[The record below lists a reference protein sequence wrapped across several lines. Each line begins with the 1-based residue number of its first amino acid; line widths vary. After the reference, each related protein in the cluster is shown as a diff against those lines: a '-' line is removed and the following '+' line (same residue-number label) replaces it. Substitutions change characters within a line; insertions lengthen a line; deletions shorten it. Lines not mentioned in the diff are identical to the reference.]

1 MGFFTDRWRRI
12 GTRLYIALGF
22 AVFLTLVSSMV
33 GVYYFERSGDLN
45 FEVRTESVPVLESAW
60 SVAREGERIRSLGLI
75 LLGDPATSSAKSSGE
90 SVEAVLGR
98 LETEL
103 AVVGAVPAL
112 SADAQAVYDAAFD
125 LAGVIDDLAVNR
137 GALLEADATASDLR
151 SRVESASAGAGANQ
165 SALASLSRAFLA
177 SDEPELDK
185 LWDDFAVQSV
195 TGGVDTAL
203 GQEVYLARGQQL
215 ALLSRAREL
224 GVAFDGASAALNG
237 SVSSLLEGARAESSA
252 SLESSVRSFD
262 EGRLLLAVIS
272 IASVAAATLAA
283 WLWVGNGLVR
293 RLSRLSERM
302 RGMAAGDIETPIPEV
317 SRDEVGELAGT
328 LEVWR
333 QQALEVQRLNLVE
346 RLYGELREA
355 NAELERMQERL
366 VAQGKLAAL
375 GELVSGVAHEI
386 SNPLNFVK
394 NFTEG
399 SLESYKE
406 LSEVLNNYR
415 GQMKEE
421 DIALLDEISEDLTDS
436 LQRVHSNGTRA
447 YAIVERMS
455 GLGVVGGEL
464 VPTNL
469 NAVLQSAVQ
478 TGCDTFR
485 ANWED
490 FKVAPVFDLDG
501 SLSRVPLVAH
511 DFSEAVVNLVSNACY
526 AMRHRREAEGDVYEP
541 VLTVSTRRVEGM
553 VEVHL
558 RDNGTGIADDV
569 VGRIFDPF
577 FSTREGIM
585 GAGLGLPIAAD
596 VARRAGGDLSVDTVY
611 GEYAEFTL
619 SLPAESGEK
628 GAQS

>member
-1 MGFFTDRWRRI
+1 MRFLIDAWRRI

-22 AVFLTLVSSMV
+22 AVLLTLVSSMV
-33 GVYYFERSGDLN
+33 GIYYFERSGDLN
-45 FEVRTESVPVLESAW
+45 FQVRSESVPVLEAAW
-60 SVAREGERIRSLGLI
+60 SAAREGERIRSIGI
-75 LLGDPATSSAKSSGE
+75 GLLGEPDAAPAASQRE

-98 LETEL
+98 LEADL
-103 AVVGAVPAL
+103 GVVGSAPAL
-112 SADAQAVYDAAFD
+112 SSDAEAVYDAAFN
-125 LAGVIDDLAVNR
+125 LARVVDDLTLNR
-137 GALLEADATASDLR
+137 GFLQEANAVASDLDTR
-151 SRVESASAGAGANQ
+151 VGVASTSDGANLPALAVLSRMSSAG
-165 SALASLSRAFLA
+165 
-177 SDEPELDK
+177 DETELDG
-185 LWDDFAVQSV
+185 LWDEFAGLSV

-203 GQEVYLARGQQL
+203 GEEVYVARGQQL
-215 ALLSRAREL
+215 ALASRTAEL
-224 GVAFDGASAALNG
+224 AVAFDGAEATLNT
-237 SVSSLLEGARAESSA
+237 SVTRLLEGAQAESSEA
-252 SLESSVRSFD
+252 LESSVRSFD
-262 EGRLLLAVIS
+262 EGRLLLALIS
-272 IASVAAATLAA
+272 VASVVAATLAA

-406 LSEVLNNYR
+406 LTDVLNDYR
-415 GQMKEE
+415 SEMKE
-421 DIALLDEISEDLTDS
+421 DDVALLDEISEDLTDS
-436 LQRVHSNGTRA
+436 LERVHSNGTRA

-464 VPTNL
+464 VPTDL
-469 NAVLQSAVQ
+469 NNVLRSAVQ

-485 ANWED
+485 ANWDD
-490 FKVAPVFDLDG
+490 FEIQPQYDLDG
-501 SLSRVPLVAH
+501 SVDRVPMVAQ
-511 DFSEAVVNLVSNACY
+511 DFSEAVVNLITNACY
-526 AMRHRREAEGDVYEP
+526 AMRQKRETEGDGYEP
-541 VLTVSTRRVEGM
+541 VLTVSTRHVDGDVAIRV
-553 VEVHL
+553 H
-558 RDNGTGIADDV
+558 DNGTGIADDV
-569 VGRIFDPF
+569 IGRIFDPF
-577 FSTREGIM
+577 FSTRDGIM
-585 GAGLGLPIAAD
+585 GAGLGLAISAD
-596 VARRAGGDLSVDTVY
+596 VARRAGGDLSAASVH

-619 SLPAESGEK
+619 SLPIEK
-628 GAQS
+628 ND

>member
-1 MGFFTDRWRRI
+1 MHFLVDAWRRI

-22 AVFLTLVSSMV
+22 AVLLTLVSSVV

-45 FEVRTESVPVLESAW
+45 FRVRSESVPVLEAAW
-60 SVAREGERIRSLGLI
+60 SAAREGERIRSIGLR
-75 LLGDPATSSAKSSGE
+75 LLGDSDSTSVSSSGE

-98 LETEL
+98 LEEEL
-103 AVVGAVPAL
+103 ASVGAIPAL
-112 SADAQAVYDAAFD
+112 SEGAQGVYDAAVD
-125 LAGVIDDLAVNR
+125 LAESVDNIALNR
-137 GALLEADATASDLR
+137 DALSEANMVASELR
-151 SRVESASAGAGANQ
+151 SGVEAASTSAGANQ
-165 SALASLSRAFLA
+165 AALAALSRMFLA
-177 SDEPELDK
+177 SNEPELDRQ
-185 LWDDFAVQSV
+185 WDEFAGLSV
-195 TGGVDTAL
+195 TGGVDTSL
-203 GQEVYLARGQQL
+203 GEEVYVARGQQL
-215 ALLSRAREL
+215 ALISRSRDL
-224 GVAFDGASAALNG
+224 GVVFDGANSELTNA
-237 SVSSLLEGARAESSA
+237 VSGLLEGAQAEASA
-252 SLESSVRSFD
+252 ALESSVRSFD
-262 EGRLLLAVIS
+262 EGRLLLALIS
-272 IASVAAATLAA
+272 VASVVAATLAA

-406 LSEVLNNYR
+406 LTDVLNGYR
-415 GQMKEE
+415 GQMN
-421 DIALLDEISEDLTDS
+421 DDDVALLDEISEDLTDS
-436 LQRVHSNGTRA
+436 LQRVHTNGTRA

-464 VPTNL
+464 VPTDLHN
-469 NAVLQSAVQ
+469 VLQAAVQ

-490 FKVAPVFDLDG
+490 FEVKPEFELD
-501 SLSRVPLVAH
+501 SSVERIPLVAQ
-511 DFSEAVVNLVSNACY
+511 DFSEAVFNLVTNACY
-526 AMRHRREAEGDVYEP
+526 AMRQRRETEGVSYEP
-541 VLTVSTRRVEGM
+541 VLTVSTHRVEG
-553 VEVHL
+553 EVAIRV

-569 VGRIFDPF
+569 VERIFDPF

-596 VARRAGGDLSVDTVY
+596 VARRAGGDLSVDTVH

-619 SLPAESGEK
+619 SLPIEK
-628 GAQS
+628 KE

>member
-1 MGFFTDRWRRI
+1 MRFLIDAWRRI

-45 FEVRTESVPVLESAW
+45 FKVRTESVPVLESAW
-60 SVAREGERIRSLGLI
+60 SAAREGERIRSLGLV
-75 LLGDPATSSAKSSGE
+75 LLGDPATASVESSAE
-90 SVEAVLGR
+90 AVEAVLGR

-103 AVVGAVPAL
+103 AAVGAVPAL
-112 SADAQAVYDAAFD
+112 SEDAQGVYDAAVD
-125 LAGVIDDLAVNR
+125 LAELVDHIALNR
-137 GALLEADATASDLR
+137 DALSEANTVASELR
-151 SRVESASAGAGANQ
+151 SRVEAASASAGANQ
-165 SALASLSRAFLA
+165 AALAVLSRAFLA
-177 SDEPELDK
+177 SDEPELDRM
-185 LWDDFAVQSV
+185 WDEFAGLSV
-195 TGGVDTAL
+195 TGGVNTSL
-203 GQEVYLARGQQL
+203 GEEVYVARGQQL
-215 ALLSRAREL
+215 ALLSRDREL
-224 GVAFDGASAALNG
+224 AVAFDGASASLTN
-237 SVSSLLEGARAESSA
+237 SVSGLVVGAQVESSA
-252 SLESSVRSFD
+252 ALESSARSFD
-262 EGRLLLAVIS
+262 EGRLLLAMIS
-272 IASVAAATLAA
+272 VASVVAATLAA

-406 LSEVLNNYR
+406 LTEVLNDYR
-415 GQMKEE
+415 SQMKE
-421 DIALLDEISEDLTDS
+421 DDVALLDEISEDLTDS

-464 VPTNL
+464 VPTDL
-469 NAVLQSAVQ
+469 NNVLQTAVQ

-490 FKVAPVFDLDG
+490 FDVKPQFDLDN
-501 SLSRVPLVAH
+501 SVERMPLVAH
-511 DFSEAVVNLVSNACY
+511 DFSEAVVNLVTNACY
-526 AMRHRREAEGDVYEP
+526 AMRQRRETEGD
-541 VLTVSTRRVEGM
+541 
-553 VEVHL
+553 
-558 RDNGTGIADDV
+558 
-569 VGRIFDPF
+569 
-577 FSTREGIM
+577 
-585 GAGLGLPIAAD
+585 GL
-596 VARRAGGDLSVDTVY
+596 
-611 GEYAEFTL
+611 
-619 SLPAESGEK
+619 
-628 GAQS
+628 

>member
-1 MGFFTDRWRRI
+1 MSFLTNAWRRI

-22 AVFLTLVSSMV
+22 AVLLTLVSSMV

-45 FEVRTESVPVLESAW
+45 FRLRSESVPVLEAAW
-60 SVAREGERIRSLGLI
+60 SAAREGERIQSTGLEF
-75 LLGDPATSSAKSSGE
+75 LGDPGAGSLSPRGE
-90 SVEAVLGR
+90 SLETVLGR
-98 LETEL
+98 LETTL
-103 AVVGAVPAL
+103 GVVGTVPAL
-112 SADAQAVYDAAFD
+112 SSDAQAVYDAAVD
-125 LAGVIDDLAVNR
+125 LAEVVDNVALNR
-137 GALLEADATASDLR
+137 DALLEANGVASGLR
-151 SRVESASAGAGANQ
+151 SRVDAASSSTGANHAAL
-165 SALASLSRAFLA
+165 SALSRMFLA
-177 SDEPELDK
+177 SDEPALDK
-185 LWDDFAVQSV
+185 LWDDFAGQSV
-195 TGGVDTAL
+195 TGGVDTSL
-203 GQEVYLARGQQL
+203 GEEVYVARGQQL
-215 ALLSRAREL
+215 ALLSRAGEL
-224 GVAFDGASAALNG
+224 AVTFEGASATLTG
-237 SVSSLLEGARAESSA
+237 SVTRLLDGAQAESSA
-252 SLESSVRSFD
+252 ALESSVRSFD
-262 EGRLLLAVIS
+262 EGRLLLALIS
-272 IASVAAATLAA
+272 VASVIAATLAA

-406 LSEVLNNYR
+406 LTDVLSDYRSE
-415 GQMKEE
+415 MTE
-421 DIALLDEISEDLTDS
+421 DDVALLDEISEDLTDS

-469 NAVLQSAVQ
+469 NDVLRAAVQ

-490 FKVAPVFDLDG
+490 FEIQPAFDFDSSVG
-501 SLSRVPLVAH
+501 RIPLVAQ
-511 DFSEAVVNLVSNACY
+511 DFSEAVVNLVTNACY
-526 AMRHRREAEGDVYEP
+526 AMRQKLETEGDVYEP
-541 VLTVSTRRVEGM
+541 VLTVSTGRVEG
-553 VEVHL
+553 EVAIRV

-596 VARRAGGDLSVDTVY
+596 VARRAGGDLSVDTVD

-619 SLPAESGEK
+619 TLPAEKS
-628 GAQS
+628 A

>member
-1 MGFFTDRWRRI
+1 MRANGFGCW
-12 GTRLYIALGF
+12 G
-22 AVFLTLVSSMV
+22 
-33 GVYYFERSGDLN
+33 
-45 FEVRTESVPVLESAW
+45 
-60 SVAREGERIRSLGLI
+60 LGL
-75 LLGDPATSSAKSSGE
+75 LSDPDSTSVDSPAKPLEATLK
-90 SVEAVLGR
+90 R
-98 LETEL
+98 LEADL
-103 AVVGAVPAL
+103 GVVGAVPAL
-112 SADAQAVYDAAFD
+112 KADAEGVYDAAFD
-125 LAGVIDDLAVNR
+125 LAEVVDALALNR
-137 GALLEADATASDLR
+137 DALSEANTVAAELR
-151 SRVESASAGAGANQ
+151 SRVEAASASTGANQ
-165 SALASLSRAFLA
+165 AALGVLSRMFLA
-177 SDEPELDK
+177 SDEPELNR
-185 LWDDFAVQSV
+185 LWDEFASVSV
-195 TGGVDTAL
+195 TGGVDTSL
-203 GQEVYLARGQQL
+203 GEEVYVARGQQL
-215 ALLSRAREL
+215 ALLSRGKEL
-224 GVAFDGASAALNG
+224 AVAFDGAGATLSS
-237 SVSSLLEGARAESSA
+237 SVSGLLEGAQVEA
-252 SLESSVRSFD
+252 STALESSVRSFD
-262 EGRLLLAVIS
+262 EGRLLLALIS
-272 IASVAAATLAA
+272 VASVLAATLAA

-406 LSEVLNNYR
+406 LSEVLNDYR
-415 GQMKEE
+415 SEMKE
-421 DIALLDEISEDLTDS
+421 DDVALLDEISEDLTDS

-447 YAIVERMS
+447 FAIVERMS

-464 VPTNL
+464 VPTDLHNVL
-469 NAVLQSAVQ
+469 EAAVH

-490 FKVAPVFDLDG
+490 FEIKPEFDLD
-501 SLSRVPLVAH
+501 SSVDRIPLVAQ
-511 DFSEAVVNLVSNACY
+511 DFSEAVVNLVTNACY
-526 AMRHRREAEGDVYEP
+526 AMRQRRETEGDGYEP
-541 VLTVSTRRVEGM
+541 VLTVSTRIVEG
-553 VEVHL
+553 EVTIGV
-558 RDNGTGIADDV
+558 RDNGIGIADDV

-596 VARRAGGDLSVDTVY
+596 VARRAGGALSVDTVH

-619 SLPAESGEK
+619 SLPAGSAEK
-628 GAQS
+628 S

>member
-526 AMRHRREAEGDVYEP
+526 AMRQRRETEGDVYEP

>member
-1 MGFFTDRWRRI
+1 MSFLTNAWRRI
-12 GTRLYIALGF
+12 GTRLYLALGF

-45 FEVRTESVPVLESAW
+45 FQVRSESVPALEAAW
-60 SVAREGERIRSLGLI
+60 SAAREGERIRSIGLG
-75 LLGDPATSSAKSSGE
+75 LLGDPGPASPASQGE

-98 LETEL
+98 LETAL
-103 AVVGAVPAL
+103 GAVRAVPAL
-112 SADAQAVYDAAFD
+112 ASDAQAVYDSAFE
-125 LAGVIDDLAVNR
+125 LTRVIDDLALNR
-137 GALLEADATASDLR
+137 NTLVEANAVASGLR
-151 SRVESASAGAGANQ
+151 SRVEAASAADGANQ
-165 SALASLSRAFLA
+165 AALATLSRMFLA
-177 SDEPELDK
+177 SDEPALDR
-185 LWDDFAVQSV
+185 LWDEFAALSV
-195 TGGVDTAL
+195 TGGVDTSL
-203 GQEVYLARGQQL
+203 GEEVYVARGQQL
-215 ALLSRAREL
+215 ALLARAGEL
-224 GVAFDGASAALNG
+224 AAAFDAAGATLST
-237 SVSSLLEGARAESSA
+237 SMTRMLEGAQAESSA
-252 SLESSVRSFD
+252 ALESSVRSFD
-262 EGRLLLAVIS
+262 EGRFLLALIS
-272 IASVAAATLAA
+272 VASVVAATLAA

-302 RGMAAGDIETPIPEV
+302 RGMAAGDIETPVPEV

-406 LSEVLNNYR
+406 LTEVLDDYR
-415 GQMKEE
+415 SEMKE
-421 DIALLDEISEDLTDS
+421 DDVALLDEISEDLTDS
-436 LQRVHSNGTRA
+436 LQRVHTNGTRA

-464 VPTNL
+464 VPTDLHN
-469 NAVLQSAVQ
+469 VLRAAVQ

-490 FKVAPVFDLDG
+490 FEINPVFDLDD
-501 SLSRVPLVAH
+501 SIDSIPMVAQ
-511 DFSEAVVNLVSNACY
+511 DFSEAVVNLVTNACY
-526 AMRHRREAEGDVYEP
+526 AMRQRRESEGDGYGP
-541 VLTVSTRRVEGM
+541 VLTVSTRRVEG
-553 VEVHL
+553 EVAIRV
-558 RDNGTGIADDV
+558 RDNGGGIADDV
-569 VGRIFDPF
+569 VERIFDPF

-596 VARRAGGDLSVDTVY
+596 VARRAGGDLTVDTVY

-619 SLPAESGEK
+619 TLPIEK
-628 GAQS
+628 SE

>member
-490 FKVAPVFDLDG
+490 FEVEPMFDLDG

>member
-1 MGFFTDRWRRI
+1 MRFLIDAWRRI

-22 AVFLTLVSSMV
+22 AVLLTLVSSMV

-45 FEVRTESVPVLESAW
+45 FRVRSESVPVLEAAW
-60 SVAREGERIRSLGLI
+60 SAAREGERIRSIGLG
-75 LLGDPATSSAKSSGE
+75 LLGDPDSTSTASPGE

-98 LETEL
+98 PETEL
-103 AVVGAVPAL
+103 AVVGTVPAL
-112 SADAQAVYDAAFD
+112 STDAQGVYDDAVELAEAVDNID
-125 LAGVIDDLAVNR
+125 LNR
-137 GALLEADATASDLR
+137 DALSEANTVASELR
-151 SRVESASAGAGANQ
+151 SRVDAVSTSAGANQ
-165 SALASLSRAFLA
+165 AALGVLSRIFLA
-177 SDEPELDK
+177 SDEPELDR
-185 LWDDFAVQSV
+185 LWDEFAALSV
-195 TGGVDTAL
+195 TGGVDTSL
-203 GQEVYLARGQQL
+203 GEGVYVARGQQL
-215 ALLSRAREL
+215 ALLARAGDL
-224 GVAFDGASAALNG
+224 AAAFYGAGTTMNS
-237 SVSSLLEGARAESSA
+237 SVTRLLEGTQAESSA
-252 SLESSVRSFD
+252 ALESSGRSFD
-262 EGRLLLAVIS
+262 EGRLLLALIS
-272 IASVAAATLAA
+272 VASVVAATLAA

-406 LSEVLNNYR
+406 LTEVLNDYR
-415 GQMKEE
+415 SEMKE
-421 DIALLDEISEDLTDS
+421 DDVALLDEISEDLTDS
-436 LQRVHSNGTRA
+436 LQRVHTNGTRA

-464 VPTNL
+464 VPTDL
-469 NAVLQSAVQ
+469 NNVLRAAVQ

-485 ANWED
+485 ANLED
-490 FKVAPVFDLDG
+490 FEIQPVFDLD
-501 SLSRVPLVAH
+501 SSIERVPMVSQ
-511 DFSEAVVNLVSNACY
+511 DFSEAVVNLIMNACY
-526 AMRHRREAEGDVYEP
+526 AMRQRRETEGDGYEP
-541 VLTVSTRRVEGM
+541 ALTVSTRRVEGD
-553 VEVHL
+553 VAIRV

-569 VGRIFDPF
+569 IERIFDPF

-619 SLPAESGEK
+619 TLPTGSAEKS
-628 GAQS
+628 

>member
-1 MGFFTDRWRRI
+1 MRFLVDAWRRI

-22 AVFLTLVSSMV
+22 AVLLTLVSSVV

-45 FEVRTESVPVLESAW
+45 FRVRSESVPVLEAAW
-60 SVAREGERIRSLGLI
+60 SAAREGERIRSIGLR
-75 LLGDPATSSAKSSGE
+75 LLGDPDSTSVSSSGE

-98 LETEL
+98 LEEEL
-103 AVVGAVPAL
+103 AAVGAIPAL
-112 SADAQAVYDAAFD
+112 SEGAQGVYDAAVD
-125 LAGVIDDLAVNR
+125 LAESVDNIALNR
-137 GALLEADATASDLR
+137 DALSEANMVASELR
-151 SRVESASAGAGANQ
+151 SGVEAASTSAGANQ
-165 SALASLSRAFLA
+165 AALAALSRMFLA
-177 SDEPELDK
+177 SDEPELDR
-185 LWDDFAVQSV
+185 LWDEFAGLSV
-195 TGGVDTAL
+195 TGGVDTSL
-203 GQEVYLARGQQL
+203 GEEVYVARGQQL
-215 ALLSRAREL
+215 ALISRSRDL
-224 GVAFDGASAALNG
+224 GVVFDGANSELTNA
-237 SVSSLLEGARAESSA
+237 VSGLLEGAQAEASA
-252 SLESSVRSFD
+252 ALESSVRSFD
-262 EGRLLLAVIS
+262 EGRLLLALIS
-272 IASVAAATLAA
+272 VASVVAATLAA

-406 LSEVLNNYR
+406 LTEVLNGYR
-415 GQMKEE
+415 GQM
-421 DIALLDEISEDLTDS
+421 DDDDVALLDEISEDLTDS
-436 LQRVHSNGTRA
+436 LQRVHTNGTRA

-464 VPTNL
+464 VPTDLHN
-469 NAVLQSAVQ
+469 VLQAAVQ

-490 FKVAPVFDLDG
+490 FEVKPEFELD
-501 SLSRVPLVAH
+501 SSVERIPLVAQ
-511 DFSEAVVNLVSNACY
+511 DFSEAVFNLVTNACY
-526 AMRHRREAEGDVYEP
+526 AMRQRRETEGVSYEP
-541 VLTVSTRRVEGM
+541 VLTVSTHRVEG
-553 VEVHL
+553 EVAIRV

-569 VGRIFDPF
+569 VERIFDPF

-596 VARRAGGDLSVDTVY
+596 VARRAGGDLSVDTVH

-619 SLPAESGEK
+619 SLPIEK
-628 GAQS
+628 KE

>member
-1 MGFFTDRWRRI
+1 MGFFADRWRRI

-90 SVEAVLGR
+90 SVKAVLGR

-137 GALLEADATASDLR
+137 DALLEADATASDLR

-490 FKVAPVFDLDG
+490 FEVEPMFDLDG

-526 AMRHRREAEGDVYEP
+526 AMRQRRETEGDVYEP

>member
-137 GALLEADATASDLR
+137 DALLEADATASDLR

-406 LSEVLNNYR
+406 LTEVLNDYR
-415 GQMKEE
+415 SQMK
-421 DIALLDEISEDLTDS
+421 DDDVALLDEISEDLTDS

-469 NAVLQSAVQ
+469 NNVLQTAVQ

-490 FKVAPVFDLDG
+490 FEIQPVFDLDN
-501 SLSRVPLVAH
+501 SVDRIPLVAH
-511 DFSEAVVNLVSNACY
+511 DFSEAVVNLVTNACY
-526 AMRHRREAEGDVYEP
+526 AMRQRRETEGDGFEP
-541 VLTVSTRRVEGM
+541 VLTVSTRLVEG
-553 VEVHL
+553 EVAIRV

-569 VGRIFDPF
+569 VERIFDPF

-596 VARRAGGDLSVDTVY
+596 VARRAGGDLSVDAVY

-619 SLPAESGEK
+619 TLPAGS
-628 GAQS
+628 A

>member
-1 MGFFTDRWRRI
+1 MRFLIDAWRRI

-45 FEVRTESVPVLESAW
+45 FKVRTESVPVLESAW
-60 SVAREGERIRSLGLI
+60 SAAREGERIRSLGLV
-75 LLGDPATSSAKSSGE
+75 LLGDPATASVESSAE
-90 SVEAVLGR
+90 AVEAVLGR

-103 AVVGAVPAL
+103 AAVGAVPAL
-112 SADAQAVYDAAFD
+112 SEDAQGVYDAAVD
-125 LAGVIDDLAVNR
+125 LAELVDHIALNR
-137 GALLEADATASDLR
+137 DALSEANTVASELR
-151 SRVESASAGAGANQ
+151 SRVEAASASAGANQ
-165 SALASLSRAFLA
+165 AALAVLSRAFLA
-177 SDEPELDK
+177 SDEPELDRM
-185 LWDDFAVQSV
+185 WDEFAGLSV
-195 TGGVDTAL
+195 TGGVNTSL
-203 GQEVYLARGQQL
+203 GEEVYVARGQQL
-215 ALLSRAREL
+215 ALLSRDREL
-224 GVAFDGASAALNG
+224 AVAFDGASASLTN
-237 SVSSLLEGARAESSA
+237 SVSGLVVGAQVESSA
-252 SLESSVRSFD
+252 ALESSARSFD
-262 EGRLLLAVIS
+262 EGRLLLAMIS
-272 IASVAAATLAA
+272 VASVVAATLAA

-406 LSEVLNNYR
+406 LTEVLNDYR
-415 GQMKEE
+415 SQMKE
-421 DIALLDEISEDLTDS
+421 DDVALLDEISEDLTDS

-464 VPTNL
+464 VPTDL
-469 NAVLQSAVQ
+469 NNVLQTAVQ

-490 FKVAPVFDLDG
+490 FDVKPQFDLDN
-501 SLSRVPLVAH
+501 SVDRIPLVAH
-511 DFSEAVVNLVSNACY
+511 DFSEAVVNLVTNACY
-526 AMRHRREAEGDVYEP
+526 AMRQRRETEGDGFEP
-541 VLTVSTRRVEGM
+541 VLTVSTRLVEG
-553 VEVHL
+553 EVAIRV

-569 VGRIFDPF
+569 LERIFDPF

-619 SLPAESGEK
+619 TLPAGS
-628 GAQS
+628 A

>member
-1 MGFFTDRWRRI
+1 MRFLIDAWRRI

-45 FEVRTESVPVLESAW
+45 FQVRTESVPMLESAW
-60 SVAREGERIRSLGLI
+60 SAAREGERIRSLGLV
-75 LLGDPATSSAKSSGE
+75 LLGDPATASVESSAE
-90 SVEAVLGR
+90 AVEAVLGR

-103 AVVGAVPAL
+103 AAVGAVPAL
-112 SADAQAVYDAAFD
+112 SEDAQGVYDAAVD
-125 LAGVIDDLAVNR
+125 LAELVNHI
-137 GALLEADATASDLR
+137 ALNRDALSEANTVASELR
-151 SRVESASAGAGANQ
+151 SRVEAASASAGANQ
-165 SALASLSRAFLA
+165 AALAVLSRAFLA
-177 SDEPELDK
+177 SDEPELDRM
-185 LWDDFAVQSV
+185 WDEFAGLSV
-195 TGGVDTAL
+195 TGGVNTSL
-203 GQEVYLARGQQL
+203 GEEVYVARGQQL
-215 ALLSRAREL
+215 ALLSRDREL
-224 GVAFDGASAALNG
+224 AVAFDGASASLTN
-237 SVSSLLEGARAESSA
+237 SVSGLVVGAQVESSA
-252 SLESSVRSFD
+252 ALESSARSFD
-262 EGRLLLAVIS
+262 EGRLLLAMIS
-272 IASVAAATLAA
+272 VASVVAATLAA

-406 LSEVLNNYR
+406 LTEVLNDYR
-415 GQMKEE
+415 SQMKE
-421 DIALLDEISEDLTDS
+421 DDVALLDEISEDLTDS

-464 VPTNL
+464 VPTDL
-469 NAVLQSAVQ
+469 NNVLQTAVQ

-490 FKVAPVFDLDG
+490 FDVKPQFDLDN
-501 SLSRVPLVAH
+501 SVDRIPLVAH
-511 DFSEAVVNLVSNACY
+511 DFSEAVVNLVTNACY
-526 AMRHRREAEGDVYEP
+526 AMRQRRETQGDGFEP
-541 VLTVSTRRVEGM
+541 VLTVSTRLVEG
-553 VEVHL
+553 EVAIRV
-558 RDNGTGIADDV
+558 RDNGIGIADDV
-569 VGRIFDPF
+569 LERIFDPF

-619 SLPAESGEK
+619 TLPAGS
-628 GAQS
+628 A

>member
-1 MGFFTDRWRRI
+1 MSFLTDAWRRI
-12 GTRLYIALGF
+12 GTRLYLALGF
-22 AVFLTLVSSMV
+22 AVLLTLGSSMV

-45 FEVRTESVPVLESAW
+45 FQVRSEAVPALEAAW
-60 SVAREGERIRSLGLI
+60 SAAREAERIRSIGRG
-75 LLGDPATSSAKSSGE
+75 LLGDPDAAAPAASRGE

-98 LETEL
+98 LETAL
-103 AVVGAVPAL
+103 GDVGVVPAL
-112 SADAQAVYDAAFD
+112 GPDAQVVYDSAFE
-125 LAGVIDDLAVNR
+125 LTRGIDDLALNR
-137 GALLEADATASDLR
+137 NALLEANAVASALR
-151 SRVESASAGAGANQ
+151 SRVEAASSSTGANHAAL
-165 SALASLSRAFLA
+165 SALSRMFLA
-177 SDEPELDK
+177 SDELALDR
-185 LWDDFAVQSV
+185 LWDEFAGQSV
-195 TGGVDTAL
+195 TGGVDTSL
-203 GQEVYLARGQQL
+203 GEEVYVARGQQL
-215 ALLSRAREL
+215 ALLARAGEL
-224 GVAFDGASAALNG
+224 AAAFDGASATLNG
-237 SVSSLLEGARAESSA
+237 SVTRLLEAAQAESSA
-252 SLESSVRSFD
+252 ALESSVRSFD
-262 EGRLLLAVIS
+262 EGRLLLALIS
-272 IASVAAATLAA
+272 VASVVAATLAA

-302 RGMAAGDIETPIPEV
+302 RGMAAGDIETPMPEV

-406 LSEVLNNYR
+406 LTEVLDDYR
-415 GQMKEE
+415 SEMKE
-421 DIALLDEISEDLTDS
+421 DDVALLDEISEDLTDS
-436 LQRVHSNGTRA
+436 LQRVHTNGTRA

-464 VPTNL
+464 VPTDLHN
-469 NAVLQSAVQ
+469 VLRAAVQ

-490 FKVAPVFDLDG
+490 FEINPVFDLDD
-501 SLSRVPLVAH
+501 SIDSIPMVAQ
-511 DFSEAVVNLVSNACY
+511 DFSEAVVNLVTNACY
-526 AMRHRREAEGDVYEP
+526 AMRQRRESEGDGYGP
-541 VLTVSTRRVEGM
+541 VLTVSTRRVEG
-553 VEVHL
+553 EVAVRV
-558 RDNGTGIADDV
+558 RDNGAGIADDV
-569 VGRIFDPF
+569 VERIFDPF

-619 SLPAESGEK
+619 SLPIEK
-628 GAQS
+628 SE

>member
-490 FKVAPVFDLDG
+490 FEVEPMFDLDG

-526 AMRHRREAEGDVYEP
+526 AMRQRRETEGDDYEP

-611 GEYAEFTL
+611 GEYSEFTL

>member
-1 MGFFTDRWRRI
+1 MRFLIDAWRRI

-45 FEVRTESVPVLESAW
+45 FKVRTESVPVLESAW
-60 SVAREGERIRSLGLI
+60 SAAREGERIRSLGLV
-75 LLGDPATSSAKSSGE
+75 LLGDPATASVESSAE
-90 SVEAVLGR
+90 AVEAVLGR

-103 AVVGAVPAL
+103 AAVGAVPAL
-112 SADAQAVYDAAFD
+112 SEDAQGVYDAAVD
-125 LAGVIDDLAVNR
+125 LAELVDHIALNR
-137 GALLEADATASDLR
+137 DALSEANTVASELR
-151 SRVESASAGAGANQ
+151 SRVEAASASAGANQ
-165 SALASLSRAFLA
+165 AALAVLSRAFLA
-177 SDEPELDK
+177 SDEPELDRM
-185 LWDDFAVQSV
+185 WDEFAGLSV
-195 TGGVDTAL
+195 TGGVDTSL
-203 GQEVYLARGQQL
+203 GEEVYVARGQQL
-215 ALLSRAREL
+215 ALLSRDREL
-224 GVAFDGASAALNG
+224 AVAFDGASASLTN
-237 SVSSLLEGARAESSA
+237 SVSGLVVGAQVESSA
-252 SLESSVRSFD
+252 ALESSARSFD
-262 EGRLLLAVIS
+262 EGRLLLAMIS
-272 IASVAAATLAA
+272 VASVVAATLAA

-406 LSEVLNNYR
+406 LTEVLNDYR
-415 GQMKEE
+415 SQMK
-421 DIALLDEISEDLTDS
+421 DDDVALLDEISEDLTDS

-469 NAVLQSAVQ
+469 NNVLQTAVQ

-490 FKVAPVFDLDG
+490 FEIQPVFDLDN
-501 SLSRVPLVAH
+501 SVERIPLVAH
-511 DFSEAVVNLVSNACY
+511 DFSEAVVNLVTNACY
-526 AMRHRREAEGDVYEP
+526 AMRQRRETEGDGFEP
-541 VLTVSTRRVEGM
+541 VLTVSTRLVEG
-553 VEVHL
+553 EVAIRV

-569 VGRIFDPF
+569 VERIFDPF

-596 VARRAGGDLSVDTVY
+596 VARRVGGDLSVDAVY

-619 SLPAESGEK
+619 TLPAGS
-628 GAQS
+628 A

>member
-1 MGFFTDRWRRI
+1 MRFLIDAWRRI
-12 GTRLYIALGF
+12 GTRLYLALGF

-45 FEVRTESVPVLESAW
+45 FKVRTESVPVLESAW
-60 SVAREGERIRSLGLI
+60 SAAREGERIRSLGLV
-75 LLGDPATSSAKSSGE
+75 LLGDPVTASVE
-90 SVEAVLGR
+90 SPAEAVEAVLGR

-103 AVVGAVPAL
+103 AAVGAVPAL
-112 SADAQAVYDAAFD
+112 SEDAQGVYDAAVD
-125 LAGVIDDLAVNR
+125 LAELVDHIALNR
-137 GALLEADATASDLR
+137 DALSEANTVALELR
-151 SRVESASAGAGANQ
+151 SRVEAASASAGANQ
-165 SALASLSRAFLA
+165 AALAVLSRAFLA
-177 SDEPELDK
+177 SDEPELDRM
-185 LWDDFAVQSV
+185 WDEFAGLSV
-195 TGGVDTAL
+195 TGGVDTSL
-203 GQEVYLARGQQL
+203 GEEVYVARGQQL
-215 ALLSRAREL
+215 ALLSRDREL
-224 GVAFDGASAALNG
+224 AVAFDGASASLTN
-237 SVSSLLEGARAESSA
+237 SVSGLVVGAQVESSA
-252 SLESSVRSFD
+252 ALESSARSFD
-262 EGRLLLAVIS
+262 EGRLLLAMIS
-272 IASVAAATLAA
+272 VASVVAATLAA

-406 LSEVLNNYR
+406 LTEVLNDYR
-415 GQMKEE
+415 SQMKE
-421 DIALLDEISEDLTDS
+421 DDVALLDEISEDLTDS

-469 NAVLQSAVQ
+469 NNVLQTAVQ

-490 FKVAPVFDLDG
+490 FDVKPQFDLDN
-501 SLSRVPLVAH
+501 SVDRIPLVAH
-511 DFSEAVVNLVSNACY
+511 DFSEAVVNLVTNACY
-526 AMRHRREAEGDVYEP
+526 AMRQRRETEGDGYEL
-541 VLTVSTRRVEGM
+541 VLTVSTRLVEG
-553 VEVHL
+553 EVAIRV

-569 VGRIFDPF
+569 VERIFDPF

-619 SLPAESGEK
+619 TLPAGS
-628 GAQS
+628 A

>member
-1 MGFFTDRWRRI
+1 MDE
-12 GTRLYIALGF
+12 F
-22 AVFLTLVSSMV
+22 A
-33 GVYYFERSGDLN
+33 
-45 FEVRTESVPVLESAW
+45 SV
-60 SVAREGERIRSLGLI
+60 
-75 LLGDPATSSAKSSGE
+75 
-90 SVEAVLGR
+90 
-98 LETEL
+98 
-103 AVVGAVPAL
+103 
-112 SADAQAVYDAAFD
+112 
-125 LAGVIDDLAVNR
+125 
-137 GALLEADATASDLR
+137 
-151 SRVESASAGAGANQ
+151 
-165 SALASLSRAFLA
+165 
-177 SDEPELDK
+177 
-185 LWDDFAVQSV
+185 SV
-195 TGGVDTAL
+195 TGGVDTSL
-203 GQEVYLARGQQL
+203 GEEVYVARGQQL
-215 ALLSRAREL
+215 TLLSRAREL
-224 GVAFDGASAALNG
+224 SVAFDGAGESLSS
-237 SVSSLLEGARAESSA
+237 SVSDLLEGAQVESSA
-252 SLESSVRSFD
+252 ALESSGRSFD
-262 EGRLLLAVIS
+262 EGRLLLAMIS
-272 IASVAAATLAA
+272 MASVIAATLAA

-406 LSEVLNNYR
+406 LTEVLNDYR
-415 GQMKEE
+415 SEMKE
-421 DIALLDEISEDLTDS
+421 DDVALLDEISEDLTDS

-447 YAIVERMS
+447 FAIVERMS

-469 NAVLQSAVQ
+469 NNVLQTAVQ

-490 FKVAPVFDLDG
+490 FNVKPQFDLDN
-501 SLSRVPLVAH
+501 SVDRIPLVAH
-511 DFSEAVVNLVSNACY
+511 DFSEAVVNLVTNACY
-526 AMRHRREAEGDVYEP
+526 AMRQRRETEGDGFEP
-541 VLTVSTRRVEGM
+541 VLTVSTRLVEG
-553 VEVHL
+553 EVAIRV

-569 VGRIFDPF
+569 LERIFDPF

-619 SLPAESGEK
+619 TLPAGS
-628 GAQS
+628 A

>member
-1 MGFFTDRWRRI
+1 MRFLIDAWRRI

-45 FEVRTESVPVLESAW
+45 FQVRSESVPMLEAAW
-60 SVAREGERIRSLGLI
+60 SAAREGERVRVLGLG
-75 LLGDPATSSAKSSGE
+75 LLSDPDSTSVDSPAEPLEATLK
-90 SVEAVLGR
+90 R
-98 LETEL
+98 LEADL
-103 AVVGAVPAL
+103 GVVGTVPAL
-112 SADAQAVYDAAFD
+112 TADAEGVYDDAID
-125 LAGVIDDLAVNR
+125 LAEVVDALALNR
-137 GALLEADATASDLR
+137 DSLMEANSTAAGLR
-151 SRVESASAGAGANQ
+151 FRVESASASAGANQ
-165 SALASLSRAFLA
+165 AALAALSRMFLA
-177 SDEPELDK
+177 SDEPELDR
-185 LWDDFAVQSV
+185 LWDEFASVSV
-195 TGGVDTAL
+195 TGGVDTSL
-203 GQEVYLARGQQL
+203 GEEVYVARGQQL

-224 GVAFDGASAALNG
+224 SVTFDGAGESLSS
-237 SVSSLLEGARAESSA
+237 SVTDLLEGAQVESSA
-252 SLESSVRSFD
+252 ALESSGRSFD
-262 EGRLLLAVIS
+262 EGRLLLAMIS
-272 IASVAAATLAA
+272 MASVIAATLAA

-406 LSEVLNNYR
+406 LTEVLNDYR
-415 GQMKEE
+415 SQMK
-421 DIALLDEISEDLTDS
+421 DDDVALLDEISEDLTDS
-436 LQRVHSNGTRA
+436 LHRVHSNGTRA

-464 VPTNL
+464 VPTDL
-469 NAVLQSAVQ
+469 NNVLQAAVQ

-490 FKVAPVFDLDG
+490 FDVKPQFDLDN
-501 SLSRVPLVAH
+501 SVHRIPLVAH
-511 DFSEAVVNLVSNACY
+511 DFSEAVVNLVTNACY
-526 AMRHRREAEGDVYEP
+526 AMRQRRETEGDGFEP
-541 VLTVSTRRVEGM
+541 VLTVSTRLVEG
-553 VEVHL
+553 EVAIRV

-569 VGRIFDPF
+569 LERIFDPF

-596 VARRAGGDLSVDTVY
+596 VARRAGGELSVDTVY

-619 SLPAESGEK
+619 TLPAGS
-628 GAQS
+628 A

>member
-1 MGFFTDRWRRI
+1 MRFLIDAWRRI

-45 FEVRTESVPVLESAW
+45 FKVRTESVPVLESAW
-60 SVAREGERIRSLGLI
+60 SAAREGERIRSLGLV
-75 LLGDPATSSAKSSGE
+75 LLGDPATASVESSAE
-90 SVEAVLGR
+90 AVEAVLGR

-103 AVVGAVPAL
+103 AAVGAVPAL
-112 SADAQAVYDAAFD
+112 SEDAQGVYDAAVD
-125 LAGVIDDLAVNR
+125 LAELVDHIALNR
-137 GALLEADATASDLR
+137 DALSEANTVASELR
-151 SRVESASAGAGANQ
+151 FRVEAASASAGANQ
-165 SALASLSRAFLA
+165 AALAVLSRAFLA
-177 SDEPELDK
+177 SDEPELDRM
-185 LWDDFAVQSV
+185 WDEFASVSV
-195 TGGVDTAL
+195 TGGVDTSL
-203 GQEVYLARGQQL
+203 GEEVYVARGQQL
-215 ALLSRAREL
+215 ALLSRDREL
-224 GVAFDGASAALNG
+224 AVAFDGASASLTN
-237 SVSSLLEGARAESSA
+237 SVSGLVVGAQVESSA
-252 SLESSVRSFD
+252 ALESSARSFD
-262 EGRLLLAVIS
+262 EGRLLLAMIS
-272 IASVAAATLAA
+272 VASVVAATLAA

-406 LSEVLNNYR
+406 LTEVLNDYR
-415 GQMKEE
+415 SQMKE
-421 DIALLDEISEDLTDS
+421 DDVALLDEISEDLTDS

-469 NAVLQSAVQ
+469 NNVLQTAVQ

-490 FKVAPVFDLDG
+490 FDVKPQFDLDN
-501 SLSRVPLVAH
+501 SVDRIPLVAH
-511 DFSEAVVNLVSNACY
+511 DFSEAVVNLVTNACY
-526 AMRHRREAEGDVYEP
+526 AMRQRRETEGDGFEP
-541 VLTVSTRRVEGM
+541 VLTVSTRLVEG
-553 VEVHL
+553 EVAIRV

-569 VGRIFDPF
+569 VERIFDPF

-619 SLPAESGEK
+619 TLPAGS
-628 GAQS
+628 A

>member
-1 MGFFTDRWRRI
+1 MRFLIDAWRRI

-45 FEVRTESVPVLESAW
+45 FKVRTESVPVLESAW
-60 SVAREGERIRSLGLI
+60 SAAREGERIRSLGLV
-75 LLGDPATSSAKSSGE
+75 LLGDPATASVESSAE
-90 SVEAVLGR
+90 AVEAVLGR

-103 AVVGAVPAL
+103 AAVGAVPAL
-112 SADAQAVYDAAFD
+112 SEDAQGVYDAAVD
-125 LAGVIDDLAVNR
+125 LAELVDHIALNR
-137 GALLEADATASDLR
+137 DALSEANTVASELR
-151 SRVESASAGAGANQ
+151 SRVEAASASAGANQ
-165 SALASLSRAFLA
+165 AALAVLSRAFLA
-177 SDEPELDK
+177 SDEPELDRM
-185 LWDDFAVQSV
+185 WDEFAGLSV
-195 TGGVDTAL
+195 TGGVDTSL
-203 GQEVYLARGQQL
+203 GEEVYVARGQQL
-215 ALLSRAREL
+215 ALLSRDREL
-224 GVAFDGASAALNG
+224 AVAFDGASASLTN
-237 SVSSLLEGARAESSA
+237 SVSGLVVGAQVESSA
-252 SLESSVRSFD
+252 ALESSARSFD
-262 EGRLLLAVIS
+262 EGRLLLAMIS
-272 IASVAAATLAA
+272 VASVVAATLAA

-406 LSEVLNNYR
+406 LTEVLNDYR
-415 GQMKEE
+415 SQMK
-421 DIALLDEISEDLTDS
+421 DDDVALLDEISEDLTDS

-469 NAVLQSAVQ
+469 NNVLQTAVQ

-490 FKVAPVFDLDG
+490 FEIQPVFDLDN
-501 SLSRVPLVAH
+501 SVERIPLVAH
-511 DFSEAVVNLVSNACY
+511 DFSEAVVNLVTNACY
-526 AMRHRREAEGDVYEP
+526 AMRQRRETEGDGFEP
-541 VLTVSTRRVEGM
+541 VLTVSTRLVEG
-553 VEVHL
+553 EVAIRV

-569 VGRIFDPF
+569 VERIFDPF

-596 VARRAGGDLSVDTVY
+596 VARRAGGDLSVDAVY

-619 SLPAESGEK
+619 TLPAGS
-628 GAQS
+628 A

>member
-177 SDEPELDK
+177 SDEPKLDK

-490 FKVAPVFDLDG
+490 FEVEPMFDLDG

-541 VLTVSTRRVEGM
+541 MLTVSTRKVEDM

-558 RDNGTGIADDV
+558 RDNGTGIADYV

>member
-1 MGFFTDRWRRI
+1 MRFLIDAWRRI

-45 FEVRTESVPVLESAW
+45 FKVRTESVPVLESAW
-60 SVAREGERIRSLGLI
+60 SAAREGERIRSLGLG
-75 LLGDPATSSAKSSGE
+75 LLGDPATASVE
-90 SVEAVLGR
+90 SPAEAVEAVLGR

-103 AVVGAVPAL
+103 AAVGAVPAL
-112 SADAQAVYDAAFD
+112 SEDAQGVYDAAVD
-125 LAGVIDDLAVNR
+125 LAELVDHIALNR
-137 GALLEADATASDLR
+137 DALSEANTVASELR
-151 SRVESASAGAGANQ
+151 SRVEAASASAGANQ
-165 SALASLSRAFLA
+165 AALAVLSRAFLA
-177 SDEPELDK
+177 SDEPELDRM
-185 LWDDFAVQSV
+185 WDEFAGLSV
-195 TGGVDTAL
+195 TGGVDTSL
-203 GQEVYLARGQQL
+203 GEEVYVARGQQL

-224 GVAFDGASAALNG
+224 SVAFDGAGESLSS
-237 SVSSLLEGARAESSA
+237 SVSDLLEGAQVESSA
-252 SLESSVRSFD
+252 ALESSGRSFD
-262 EGRLLLAVIS
+262 EGRLLLAMIS
-272 IASVAAATLAA
+272 MASVIAATLAA

-406 LSEVLNNYR
+406 LTEVLNDYR
-415 GQMKEE
+415 SQMKE
-421 DIALLDEISEDLTDS
+421 DDVALLDEISEDLTDS

-447 YAIVERMS
+447 FAIVERMS

-469 NAVLQSAVQ
+469 NNVLQTAVQ

-490 FKVAPVFDLDG
+490 FDVKPQFDLDN
-501 SLSRVPLVAH
+501 SVDRIPLVAH
-511 DFSEAVVNLVSNACY
+511 DFSEAVVNLVTNACY
-526 AMRHRREAEGDVYEP
+526 AMRQRRETEGDGFEP
-541 VLTVSTRRVEGM
+541 VLTVSTRLVEG
-553 VEVHL
+553 EVAIRV

-569 VGRIFDPF
+569 LERIFDPF

-619 SLPAESGEK
+619 TLPAGS
-628 GAQS
+628 A